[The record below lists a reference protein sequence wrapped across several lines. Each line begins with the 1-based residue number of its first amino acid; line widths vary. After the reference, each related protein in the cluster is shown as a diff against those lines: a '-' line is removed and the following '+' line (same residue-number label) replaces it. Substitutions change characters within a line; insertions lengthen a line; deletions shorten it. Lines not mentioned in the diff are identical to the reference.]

1 MAGIYI
7 HIPFCKQACHYCNFH
22 FSTSLKSKDFLVS
35 SIAEE
40 IFLKSKINKEKIET
54 IYFGGGTPT
63 LLDISDFEIILKSI
77 GKNYKIISNPEIT
90 LEANP
95 DDISLEKLKNFKN
108 LSINRLSIGVQS
120 FIDSELKL
128 MNRAHDSK
136 KALKSVED
144 SKKVFDNISV
154 DLLYGL
160 PDSSVETL
168 NYNIKILT
176 DFDVNHISSY
186 AITLEPK
193 TALEKFVNS
202 GIVVLPDDKIV
213 YDQFVHVNKE
223 LVLKNYINYELSS
236 FAKENFFSKNNT
248 AYWSRKKYIG
258 VGPSAHSYDGL
269 SRSWNIS
276 NNKRYIDQIN
286 SGKLYHKIEELSKI
300 DQYNEYIMT
309 GLRTMWGISLN
320 YIEQH
325 FDSYFKDYF
334 LNTVKKYVDQNLIN
348 NDKDIYTTTESGRF
362 LADGIASELFM
373 IDLTE

>member
-22 FSTSLKSKDFLVS
+22 FSTSLKSKDFLVNA
-35 SIAEE
+35 IAEE

-77 GKNYKIISNPEIT
+77 DKNYKIISDPEIT

-95 DDISLEKLKNFKN
+95 DDISLEKLRNFKN
-108 LSINRLSIGVQS
+108 LSFNRLSIGVQS

-160 PDSSVETL
+160 PNSSVETL
-168 NYNIKILT
+168 NYNIKTLT

-186 AITLEPK
+186 AITIEPK
-193 TALEKFVNS
+193 TALEKFVNT

-213 YDQFVHVNKE
+213 YEQFMHVNKE

-236 FAKENFFSKNNT
+236 FAKENYFSKNNT

-269 SRSWNIS
+269 NRSWNIS
-276 NNKRYIDQIN
+276 NNKKYIDHIN

-320 YIEQH
+320 YIEQQ
-325 FDSYFKDYF
+325 FDSRFKEYF
-334 LNTVKKYVDQNLIN
+334 LKTVKKYINQNLIN
-348 NDKDIYTTTESGRF
+348 KDKDIYTTTESGRF

-373 IDLTE
+373 IDLTD

>member
-77 GKNYKIISNPEIT
+77 SKNYKIISNPEIT

-213 YDQFVHVNKE
+213 YDQFMHVNKE

-269 SRSWNIS
+269 NRSWNIS

-309 GLRTMWGISLN
+309 GLRTMWGISLT
-320 YIEQH
+320 YLEQH
-325 FDSYFKDYF
+325 FDSHFKDYF

-348 NDKDIYTTTESGRF
+348 RDKDIYTTTESGRF

-373 IDLTE
+373 IDLTK

>member
-22 FSTSLKSKDFLVS
+22 FSTSLKSKDFIVNA
-35 SIAEE
+35 IAEE
-40 IFLKSKINKEKIET
+40 IFLKSKINNEKIET

-128 MNRAHDSK
+128 MNRVHDSK

-213 YDQFVHVNKE
+213 YDQFMHVNKE

>member
-22 FSTSLKSKDFLVS
+22 FSTSLKSKDFIVNA
-35 SIAEE
+35 IAEE
-40 IFLKSKINKEKIET
+40 IFLKSKINNEKIET

-128 MNRAHDSK
+128 MNRVHDSK

-213 YDQFVHVNKE
+213 YDQFMHVNKE

-276 NNKRYIDQIN
+276 NNKRYNDQIN

-348 NDKDIYTTTESGRF
+348 RDKDIYTTTESGRF

-373 IDLTE
+373 IDLTD

>member
-22 FSTSLKSKDFLVS
+22 FSTSLKSKDFLVNA
-35 SIAEE
+35 IAEE

-77 GKNYKIISNPEIT
+77 DKNYKIISDPEIT

-108 LSINRLSIGVQS
+108 LSVNRLSIGVQS

-160 PDSSVETL
+160 PNSSVETL

-186 AITLEPK
+186 AITIEPK
-193 TALEKFVNS
+193 TALEKFVNT

-213 YDQFVHVNKE
+213 YEQFIHVNKE

-236 FAKENFFSKNNT
+236 FAKENYFSKNNT

-269 SRSWNIS
+269 NRSWNIS
-276 NNKRYIDQIN
+276 NNKKYIENIN
-286 SGKLYHKIEELSKI
+286 SGKLYHKTEELSKI

-320 YIEQH
+320 YIEQQ
-325 FDSYFKDYF
+325 FDSRFKEYF
-334 LNTVKKYVDQNLIN
+334 LKTVKKYINQNLIN
-348 NDKDIYTTTESGRF
+348 KHKDIYTTTESGRF

-373 IDLTE
+373 IDLTD

>member
-22 FSTSLKSKDFLVS
+22 FSTSLKSKDFLVNA
-35 SIAEE
+35 IAEE
-40 IFLKSKINKEKIET
+40 IFLKSKFNKEKIET

-77 GKNYKIISNPEIT
+77 DKNYKIISDPEIT

-95 DDISLEKLKNFKN
+95 DDISLERLKNFKN

-160 PDSSVETL
+160 PNSSVETL

-213 YDQFVHVNKE
+213 YDQFMHVNKE

-309 GLRTMWGISLN
+309 GLRTMWGISLS

-325 FDSYFKDYF
+325 FDSHFKGYF

-348 NDKDIYTTTESGRF
+348 RDKDIYTTTESGRF

-373 IDLTE
+373 IDLTD

>member
-1 MAGIYI
+1 MCIR
-7 HIPFCKQACHYCNFH
+7 
-22 FSTSLKSKDFLVS
+22 D
-35 SIAEE
+35 
-40 IFLKSKINKEKIET
+40 
-54 IYFGGGTPT
+54 
-63 LLDISDFEIILKSI
+63 
-77 GKNYKIISNPEIT
+77 
-90 LEANP
+90 
-95 DDISLEKLKNFKN
+95 
-108 LSINRLSIGVQS
+108 R
-120 FIDSELKL
+120 
-128 MNRAHDSK
+128 
-136 KALKSVED
+136 
-144 SKKVFDNISV
+144 
-154 DLLYGL
+154 LYGL